1 MRRSQRTE
9 VPQRGRSADHTTRIS
24 AKNGP
29 SSRSRY
35 RHQMCPALL
44 LHSHSD
50 VTESLGPAVIR
61 RVPPLSSS
69 PKGATDGKR
78 GHAQAALSEQWSK
91 EYEPQHEG

>member
-1 MRRSQRTE
+1 M
-9 VPQRGRSADHTTRIS
+9 
-24 AKNGP
+24 
-29 SSRSRY
+29 
-35 RHQMCPALL
+35 
-44 LHSHSD
+44 
-50 VTESLGPAVIR
+50 IR